1 MAGDVNKSVE
11 ITLRANLKQ
20 FQTSLAQIPGMT
32 KKEAGQMTR
41 ALAAEFR
48 KSTKAAH
55 KAAEESKK
63 AARATA
69 KEYKKTSEK
78 VSDSFSKQAQAAKR
92 SSDSMVTHFGRANTA
107 MSQTRRQSRDF
118 GAALGSLE
126 DVVGAI
132 NPELATLTM
141 EIGAAGQA
149 ARSLSRSLATGNVVL
164 MSIVG
169 VLLAAAA
176 AYTLFTSKSANAKK
190 EFQEFSNKAKDS
202 SRNINQLANDI
213 ENLSQTLD
221 KGLGDPNAARIDAL
235 HEESRLVRELAFI
248 RGGYTKTEKELSEI
262 HDNSRR
268 QIRIIGND
276 SQKLRDLAEERRKK
290 AVERLDLLDT
300 EYRELFRIR
309 NQLGLNTKERADA
322 TKQLHEITAEETKLQ
337 KIVSNHRSLI
347 SDINKEEKIRVE
359 RVKSTTKLEQ
369 EIAKEKEKQEKIE
382 KARERAEKKRI
393 EFMKLATLID
403 TEATQLQQESQDLA
417 ISILPKEEQIKQ
429 IAQQK
434 RDALDGQLDSM
445 RAQVDK
451 LALQAKTQEETAFIA
466 NARLDIERSSEA
478 VQKSKEA
485 ITAQEKK
492 DLEELNK
499 KTEDLL
505 EKREKMFQISSLRVS
520 LESAALSAFLDNV
533 PASEQLEAQEI
544 KLALSKQETIDK
556 IREATEASLESAET
570 QEERDMIEADRK
582 RAMFAAESKYIMDL
596 DTLREKAHQ
605 KSLSQTLEG
614 TKVFLSGI
622 SSATTAS
629 LEMLEKSGSKNKK
642 LITALFLANRAAAI
656 GEIVM
661 NTAKS
666 ITAAPA
672 QFGPF
677 APIAIAGY
685 VATAA
690 AQTAT
695 VMSQQP
701 PRFHMGGMVDKTPDE
716 RVVIVKQG
724 EAILDRA
731 TVNALGDQGVSRLQ
745 NGQSMSPEV
754 IVMNPYKHFDRFVR
768 DRERSGLS
776 STRSARR
783 GY

>member
-20 FQTSLAQIPGMT
+20 LQSSLAQIPEMT

-48 KSTKAAH
+48 KATKAAH

-63 AARATA
+63 AAKATA
-69 KEYKKTSEK
+69 KEYKKTSDK
-78 VSDSFSKQAQAAKR
+78 VSESFKKQAQAAKA
-92 SSDSMVTHFGRANTA
+92 SSDSMVTNFGRANDV

-141 EIGAAGQA
+141 EIGAMGQA

-169 VLLAAAA
+169 ILLALAAGYTALTMKTQA
-176 AYTLFTSKSANAKK
+176 ARKEFDDFTS
-190 EFQEFSNKAKDS
+190 KAKDS
-202 SRNINQLANDI
+202 SREINKLAADI

-221 KGLGDPNAARIDAL
+221 KGLGDPEMARIDAL
-235 HEESRLVRELAFI
+235 YEERRLVRELATI
-248 RGGYTKTEKELSEI
+248 RGGYTQAEKEIADIRDRESQEI
-262 HDNSRR
+262 RK
-268 QIRIIGND
+268 IGNE
-276 SQKLRDLAEERRKK
+276 SQKLRDIAEDRRKK
-290 AVERLDLLDT
+290 AEKRLDLLDT

-322 TKQLHEITAEETKLQ
+322 TKQLHEMMDEETKLRD
-337 KIVSNHRSLI
+337 IVDNHRIII
-347 SDINKEEKIRVE
+347 SDINKEEKIR
-359 RVKSTTKLEQ
+359 RDRLAKTSKIQQ
-369 EIAKEKEKQEKIE
+369 EIAKEKEKQKSIDE
-382 KARERAEKKRI
+382 AAANAEKKRV
-393 EFMKLATLID
+393 EFMASIVDLNTKINTLESESESLSRD
-403 TEATQLQQESQDLA
+403 LLSQEEK
-417 ISILPKEEQIKQ
+417 IRE
-429 IAQQK
+429 IAQNK
-434 RDALDGQLDSM
+434 RETLDGQLQSM
-445 RAQVDK
+445 IAQVEQ
-451 LALQAKTQEETAFIA
+451 LESTAKTEEQVLFAEE
-466 NARLDIERSSEA
+466 ARLDLERASEA
-478 VQKSKEA
+478 VKKSKDA
-485 ITAQEKK
+485 ITEKEK
-492 DLEELNK
+492 RDLDELNK
-499 KTEDLL
+499 KTEDLVDKQKKL
-505 EKREKMFQISSLRVS
+505 SQIASLRIS
-520 LESAALSAFLDNV
+520 LEDAALSAFLDNL
-533 PASEQLEAQEI
+533 PAAKQLEAQEI
-544 KLALSKQETIDK
+544 KLALAKQDTIDK
-556 IREATEASLESAET
+556 INDAAQASLESAKS

-582 RAMFAAESKYIMDL
+582 RAMFAAESKYVMDL
-596 DTLREKAHQ
+596 DALREKAHQ
-605 KSLSQTLEG
+605 KQLSQTFEG

-622 SSATTAS
+622 SAATTAS
-629 LEMLEKSGSKNKK
+629 LEMLEKSGNKNKS
-642 LITALFLANRAAAI
+642 LITALFLANRAAAV
-656 GEIVM
+656 GEIAM

-672 QFGPF
+672 QFGAF

-685 VATAA
+685 IATAA

-701 PRFHMGGMVDKTPDE
+701 PRFHMGGMIDKTPDE
-716 RVVIVKQG
+716 GVVIVKQG

-745 NGQSMSPEV
+745 NGQGMSPEV
-754 IVMNPYKHFDRFVR
+754 IVMNPYKHFDRFVK

-776 STRSARR
+776 SSRSARR